1 MGLVALT
8 AKEGFWRSNRTSTV
22 FTDCSLFFMTD
33 AKKQAKKRCCP
44 LVVGTNASICKG
56 LNFTDPDSQCLAAL
70 DADANSTNEAYGG
83 PACLACKN
91 ASYTMQD
98 EANKRCSPCP
108 GGSSLGGV
116 IGALS
121 GLMGVLWIG
130 FAVLFYKANRNHDD
144 GKAVEKKK
152 KKKGCCGGKTKKE
165 DNKQRKLKPKKTL
178 EQKVEDSGA
187 QNAASRLVGD
197 QMMLGRVQG
206 SGGESGSDAATAS
219 ASDTVRGDEQV
230 IVDRVKV
237 IYGWLQV
244 SHRFI
249 HNLSQK

>member
-1 MGLVALT
+1 MCKKCTVYAEHTTTAGKMGVSDPESGCICVGADTSAADGTDARSGYYTNPNATGVLCLTCPTGADCSDHGMGLVALT

-152 KKKGCCGGKTKKE
+152 KKKGC
-165 DNKQRKLKPKKTL
+165 
-178 EQKVEDSGA
+178 
-187 QNAASRLVGD
+187 
-197 QMMLGRVQG
+197 
-206 SGGESGSDAATAS
+206 
-219 ASDTVRGDEQV
+219 
-230 IVDRVKV
+230 
-237 IYGWLQV
+237 
-244 SHRFI
+244 
-249 HNLSQK
+249 